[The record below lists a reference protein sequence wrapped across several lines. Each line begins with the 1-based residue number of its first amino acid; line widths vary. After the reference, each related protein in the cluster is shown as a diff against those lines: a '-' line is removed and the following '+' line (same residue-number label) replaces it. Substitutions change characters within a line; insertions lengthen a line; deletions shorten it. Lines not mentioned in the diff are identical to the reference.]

1 MLGGEWRPMGEESS
15 PLTIAQGGLVG
26 DGGRCTHM
34 AYHKGASGRRNVYMM
49 SSDGP
54 KIEAC
59 KKTGR

>member
-1 MLGGEWRPMGEESS
+1 MGEESS
-15 PLTIAQGGLVG
+15 PLTLAQEGLVG
-26 DGGRCTHM
+26 GDSRRTHM